1 MCIYLEISCWICFL
15 VHENI
20 SKKGESALCPWVY
33 LEKERKNVS
42 EVRERYGKEQSQEYA
57 DAATQRPN
65 ILAGSD
71 LPICWYVQRYIYLFL
86 GQIFRITMLVSIFR
100 GTILVD
106 NFQDQNFITNFLGT
120 IFWAKKISTNMQR
133 FKNTPL
139 TRTIRKLLAITD
151 GFRDLSSSL
160 NWPTLRHRWLKSN
173 DDIVKQSWGATTCL
187 RRKTTDGLASPL
199 LLLPPKDETT
209 SKIHIIPTYCHIMM
223 IIILWYD
230 MISWYHDISP
240 TYNHFTLLS
249 SQHVSFAHSFV
260 SPCYLPIAFELF

>member
-1 MCIYLEISCWICFL
+1 MFPSTWKHL
-15 VHENI
+15 
-20 SKKGESALCPWVY
+20 KKGRIGSLSVSISWKR
-33 LEKERKNVS
+33 EKECKRG
-42 EVRERYGKEQSQEYA
+42 EGKIWEGTKPRICRCCHTK
-57 DAATQRPN
+57 TQHIGRFW
-65 ILAGSD
+65 LAN
-71 LPICWYVQRYIYLFL
+71 
-86 GQIFRITMLVSIFR
+86 MLVCPEIHLSISW
-100 GTILVD
+100 T
-106 NFQDQNFITNFLGT
+106 NFQNHNVGVDFSGHNFGGQFSGPKCWGQNFITNFLGT